1 MVIYIKQGR
10 PVCDIDS
17 EMHEI
22 YIMASKQMVSNNERK
37 HVLRL
42 KK

>member
-17 EMHEI
+17 EMQEI
-22 YIMASKQMVSNNERK
+22 YVMVSKQMVSNEPK
-37 HVLRL
+37 HVVRL

>member
-22 YIMASKQMVSNNERK
+22 YTMVSKQMVSNEPK
-37 HVLRL
+37 HDVRL